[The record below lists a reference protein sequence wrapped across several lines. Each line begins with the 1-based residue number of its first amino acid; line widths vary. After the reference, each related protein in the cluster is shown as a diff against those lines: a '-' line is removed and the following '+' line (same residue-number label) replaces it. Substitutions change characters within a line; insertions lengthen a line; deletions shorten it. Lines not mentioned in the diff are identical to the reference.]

1 MVDCE
6 QKQSI
11 VSSAIGCTLHKEA
24 DTKSELTFEST
35 HGGVEDHLMP
45 SGRQDPIVVDEAGS
59 IPWDD
64 NAFIFEHHG
73 QTLM

>member
-1 MVDCE
+1 MVGCE
-6 QKQSI
+6 QKQSN
-11 VSSAIGCTLHKEA
+11 VSSAIGCTSHKEA
-24 DTKSELTFEST
+24 DTKSELTSELT

-59 IPWDD
+59 IPRGD
-64 NAFIFEHHG
+64 NAFVFEHHG